1 MNRKLVM
8 MWTLLTSVLV
18 TTAVAAPPIVK
29 TVKAKDKICFAMYT
43 VQNQTLKMSVQF
55 YPLTDKESREASLQ
69 VEVDGKWKTVDTKSI
84 REDFYYPA
92 SDRKRFKGRSWAT
105 SKAWNLLFRVEKWD
119 DSKNYNYRVV
129 ALDGVATYDGK
140 IRKNPVD
147 KDEIVVA
154 AFTGNS
160 NRDRSMRT
168 DIIKNIKFQDPDLLF
183 FSGDQSYDHRQ
194 HLAAWLLFGEQ
205 FGEIIKDRPTVAIPD
220 DHDVGQ
226 PNLWGENGKVST
238 IGGASD
244 GGYQLPGQYVREVEF
259 AQTSNLPDAFDPT
272 KIEQGIGVY
281 YTSLNV
287 GGVDFA
293 IIEDRK
299 FKSGPHGKIPQM
311 GPRPD
316 HITVKEYDFTA
327 IDVKGLK
334 LLGDRQLTFLDQWTQ
349 DWRNTEMKCVLSAT
363 IFANAAHCHG
373 GKGNRVVADMDSNGW
388 PQTPRNNALK
398 SIRKGFALMLAGDQ
412 HLATV
417 AHMGVDEFDD
427 AGWAFSVPSII
438 NYYGRWWLPNKAPKA
453 RVDSPLK
460 FAGSYFD
467 GFNNRLTMQA
477 YANPGENNDI
487 SPMKGYV
494 RLAAG
499 YGIVRFKKNDRTMEM
514 ECWPRGVDVSKSD
527 AKQYKGWPVKVTQ
540 ADNYGRKAAA
550 FLPTVVV
557 AGLKNPVVKVINEK
571 TKEVVYTIR
580 VNGNRFQPKV
590 FDATVTYSIV
600 VGDQEDNNKTLKGLT
615 AKADASSLKALKVS
629 F

>member
-1 MNRKLVM
+1 MNRKFLMLTTLVI
-8 MWTLLTSVLV
+8 SFLV
-18 TTAVAAPPIVK
+18 SPLMAGPATVK
-29 TVKAKDKICFAMYT
+29 TVEAKDKICFAMYT
-43 VQNQTLKMSVQF
+43 VHDQTLKMSVQF
-55 YPLTDKESREASLQ
+55 YPLAKNESRAAILQ
-69 VEVDGKWKTVDTKSI
+69 IEIDGTWKTLDKKIV
-84 REDFYYPA
+84 REDFYYPESERQKFKRRDWA
-92 SDRKRFKGRSWAT
+92 SAQ
-105 SKAWNLLFRVEKWD
+105 AWNLLFRVEKWD
-119 DSKNYNYRVV
+119 DSKTYKYRVL
-129 ALDGVATYDGK
+129 ALDGVAQYNGI

-147 KDEIVVA
+147 KKEIVVA

-205 FGEIIKDRPTVAIPD
+205 FGEIIKNRPTVAIPD

-244 GGYQLPGQYVREVEF
+244 GGYQLPAQYVREVEF
-259 AQTSNLPDAFDPT
+259 AQTANLPDAFDPT

-281 YTSLNV
+281 YTSLNI

-299 FKSGPHGKIPQM
+299 FKSGPHGKIPKM

-316 HITVKEYDFTA
+316 HITLQEYDFTA

-334 LLGDRQLTFLDQWTQ
+334 LLGNRQLTFLDQWTQ
-349 DWRNTEMKCVLSAT
+349 DWHGTDMKCVLSAT
-363 IFANAAHCHG
+363 VFANAAHCHG
-373 GKGNRVVADMDSNGW
+373 GINNRVVADMDSNGW

-398 SIRKGFALMLAGDQ
+398 SIRKGFAFMLAGDQ

-417 AHMGVDEFDD
+417 CHMGVDEFDD
-427 AGWAFSVPSII
+427 SGWAFSVPSII
-438 NYYGRWWLPNKAPKA
+438 NYYGRWWLPNKDPKK

-467 GFNNRLTMQA
+467 GFNNRLTMKA
-477 YANPGENNDI
+477 YANPGENNGI
-487 SPMKGYV
+487 SPMANYV
-494 RLAAG
+494 RMAGG
-499 YGIVRFKKNDRTMEM
+499 YGIVRFDKNQRTIEM
-514 ECWPRGVDVSKSD
+514 ECWPRGVDVSKKD
-527 AKQYKGWPVKVTQ
+527 APQYKGWPVKITQ
-540 ADNYGRKAAA
+540 ADNYGRKAVAY
-550 FLPTVVV
+550 LPELVVS
-557 AGLKNPVVKVINEK
+557 GMENPVVKVQNEK
-571 TKEVVYTIR
+571 TKEVIYTIR
-580 VNGNRFQPKV
+580 INGTRFQPKV
-590 FDATVTYSIV
+590 FDTASTYRVT
-600 VGDQEDNNKTLKGLT
+600 VGDQKKKHMILKNLSSVENPT
-615 AKADASSLKALKVS
+615 EAKPLKVS